1 MCQISVAL
9 AVALDRPWP
18 PDLLRHRCPDPVF
31 NENVMYSAHLAQA
44 ATLYEAFSAEPSLS
58 TEGWHF
64 EGGWPTQ
71 DEQQDAL
78 SLDLSLLSNATAFEA
93 LVDPTGVVEAG
104 EGPLG
109 VMPDP
114 VHYTLSSLM
123 DAPHRQ
129 AQPHSKH

>member
-58 TEGWHF
+58 TPNMLKHGTIWL
-64 EGGWPTQ
+64 PSVV
-71 DEQQDAL
+71 AL
-78 SLDLSLLSNATAFEA
+78 WMRKST
-93 LVDPTGVVEAG
+93 V
-104 EGPLG
+104 
-109 VMPDP
+109 
-114 VHYTLSSLM
+114 
-123 DAPHRQ
+123 
-129 AQPHSKH
+129 KHAV